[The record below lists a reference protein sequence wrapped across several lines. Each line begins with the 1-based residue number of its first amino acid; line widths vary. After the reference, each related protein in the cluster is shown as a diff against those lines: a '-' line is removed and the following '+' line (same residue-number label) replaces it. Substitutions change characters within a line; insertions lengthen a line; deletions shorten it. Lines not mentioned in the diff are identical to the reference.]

1 MGNAQGCCSADG
13 GAHPSRSLYD
23 VEQESP
29 FRDSTLFTRGRD
41 GDSYSERSSQAHAPA
56 EATPPPCDGTLSVTV
71 VSCADLGSTKRGAK
85 PPESFVQLHLGG
97 ANHGL
102 PQRTDDAERSFAPT
116 FDQTFEFRLAA
127 GASHAACT
135 LTAAVWSKS
144 KLPGGNSLL
153 GEAQVSVR
161 EAFSGRWAERIGG
174 EWDLA
179 DDFARSGAVA
189 AVQQRGQSATG
200 RKLGV
205 LELQLRFRPDVPD
218 LGMGLTLLPRSKR
231 PSQILRAGAGRAVQ
245 QQRAPMLT
253 PPPSDGWLRVHIRR
267 CAGLLPTGGG
277 TTDSLVSLA
286 VGGGEAKRTDAHIQ
300 TLDPRFDESF
310 EFFLDCGAPPGSCT
324 LLLQVVSPKGEPL
337 GELELQPCA
346 EFALGNWKKR
356 VKKEWALTDRLNRV
370 PAREKKKRSGQPNPC
385 GTVALTLEFE
395 PVDLSEPVEEL
406 WDGFTPTAW
415 RTGAARPNREERVRQ
430 EVARAERLPPTHLH

>member
-13 GAHPSRSLYD
+13 GAYPSRSLYD
-23 VEQESP
+23 TEQESP
-29 FRDSTLFTRGRD
+29 FRDSTAVTREAD
-41 GDSYSERSSQAHAPA
+41 HYSERSRVDSSPTTD
-56 EATPPPCDGTLSVTV
+56 ATPPPCDGTLIVTV
-71 VSCADLGSTKRGAK
+71 VSCADLACTKRAAK
-85 PPESFVQLHLGG
+85 PPESFVQLHLGT

-102 PQRTDDAERSFAPT
+102 PQRTDCAERSFAPT
-116 FDQTFEFRLAA
+116 FDQSFEFRLAS

-144 KLPGGNSLL
+144 KLPGGNGLL

-179 DDFARSGAVA
+179 DDFARSGSVA
-189 AVQQRGQSATG
+189 AVQQRGHFSSG
-200 RKLGV
+200 RELGV

-218 LGMGLTLLPRSKR
+218 MGMGLTLLPRSKR
-231 PSQILRAGAGRAVQ
+231 PTQILRAGAARAAQ

-253 PPPSDGWLRVHIRR
+253 PPPSDGWLRVHVRR
-267 CAGLLPTGGG
+267 CACLLPTGGG
-277 TTDSLVSLA
+277 ATDSLVSLS

-300 TLDPRFDESF
+300 TQSPRFDETF
-310 EFFLDCGAPPGSCT
+310 DFFLDCGAPPGSCT
-324 LLLQVVSPKGEPL
+324 LLLQVKSPNGVFL

-370 PAREKKKRSGQPNPC
+370 PAREKKKRSGQPSPC
-385 GTVALTLEFE
+385 GTVALTLDFE
-395 PVDLSEPVEEL
+395 PVDLSQPEAEDL
-406 WDGFTPTAW
+406 WEGFTPQAW
-415 RTGAARPNREERVRQ
+415 RTGTARPDPEER
-430 EVARAERLPPTHLH
+430 ARLAAKRAGRLPPTHLH